1 MNNEYSAG
9 AVSKGFWFQSFRKY
23 NDYLSNGLS
32 DDEIK
37 EKQEKENI
45 FLAPSK
51 SYGKR
56 MVNEIS
62 KRVKNLPQEII
73 ELMPNLLVQD
83 QKLVNLLGVM
93 LTDKL
98 FFEFMNEVYR
108 NKLNFEN
115 YILLDSE
122 IKIFFK
128 NKEEQSEKVRDFK
141 DQTKR
146 RLIGT
151 YKTYLREA
159 GLAIDENNEFKLKK
173 PILDMNLEK
182 SMKIELNP
190 YLKIY
195 LGE

>member
-51 SYGKR
+51 SYGKK

>member
-51 SYGKR
+51 SYGKK

-159 GLAIDENNEFKLKK
+159 GIAIDENNEFKLKK

>member
-73 ELMPNLLVQD
+73 GLMPNLLVQD

>member
-159 GLAIDENNEFKLKK
+159 GIAIDENNEFKLKK